1 MESKQNTKLEQ
12 AKEVVRLVMDEDYSI
27 EEALKKVKK
36 QNQIDVTEYM
46 GFVNYIINNL
56 YKKYDFLNKRYEK
69 EDLFQIGCVALLE
82 ASKTFDRNKK
92 GTAKFTSYAGNAIRY
107 TLLNYAKRDKKYNLK
122 QNQPHNYLIYSLD
135 YEVFDNDGKSI
146 PFEEILN
153 VDGYNN
159 LFEDSIIGKI
169 GAEELLSILDT
180 DERKI
185 AYMYFL
191 ERKSQREIAEKIK
204 IKQTTVRNKV
214 IEIRNKLKET
224 TKNTHQNIL
233 SSTNNNICKNSTSL
247 YHSLEVCQC
256 QYV

>member
-36 QNQIDVTEYM
+36 QNQ
-46 GFVNYIINNL
+46 
-56 YKKYDFLNKRYEK
+56 
-69 EDLFQIGCVALLE
+69 
-82 ASKTFDRNKK
+82 
-92 GTAKFTSYAGNAIRY
+92 
-107 TLLNYAKRDKKYNLK
+107 
-122 QNQPHNYLIYSLD
+122 PHNYLIYSLD

-159 LFEDSIIGKI
+159 FFEDSIIGKI

-191 ERKSQREIAEKIK
+191 ERKCQREIAEKIK

-224 TKNTHQNIL
+224 TKNTRQNIL
-233 SSTNNNICKNSTSL
+233 SSKIKTSSENSTSL
-247 YHSLEVCQC
+247 YHEMEVCQ
-256 QYV
+256 